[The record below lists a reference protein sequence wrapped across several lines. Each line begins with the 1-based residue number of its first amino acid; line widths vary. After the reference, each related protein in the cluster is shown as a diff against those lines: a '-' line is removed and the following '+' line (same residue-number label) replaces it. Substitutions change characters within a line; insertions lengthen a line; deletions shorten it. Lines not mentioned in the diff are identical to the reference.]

1 MLKIAWFVW
10 LNILAFSGFAQG
22 NNPVSWEINS
32 EKIADLTYRINMNA
46 TIKEPYHIYP
56 QQSSGGGLGMP
67 TEITF
72 TEADGL
78 EFIGA
83 TSEKGEATNA
93 EKRVPYYAKG
103 VTFAQVVRLK
113 SDAPFV
119 LSIKIKSQACNDR
132 MCLPPSIKRFSL
144 TVNGDEVLIDNNS
157 VATGDLKRGS
167 ASLRYEDFQMED
179 TAGTL
184 LSSNDIVSNSKYTFI
199 DFWASWCAPCRIQGR
214 ELIPLYDRYKSKGF
228 QVIGVSLDTEA
239 NKWKNAIKA
248 DGYQWT
254 NLSDL
259 KGFESPIVKTYNI
272 TAIPRNFIVDSKGI
286 IVATD
291 LHGDAL
297 EAKLKELLV
306 DY

>member
-1 MLKIAWFVW
+1 MLKITWFVW

-32 EKIADLTYRINMNA
+32 EKIADLTYRINMRA

-113 SDAPFV
+113 SDAPLV

-144 TVNGDEVLIDNNS
+144 TVNSDEVLIDNNP
-157 VATGDLKRGS
+157 VATDDLKRVS
-167 ASLRYEDFQMED
+167 ASLRYEDFQMKD

-199 DFWASWCAPCRIQGR
+199 DFWASWCAPCRVQGR
-214 ELIPLYDRYKSKGF
+214 ELIPLYDKYKSKGLD
-228 QVIGVSLDTEA
+228 VIAVSLDTKSEA
-239 NKWKNAIKA
+239 WKRAVQQ
-248 DGYQWT
+248 DGYTWV

-259 KGFESPIVKTYNI
+259 KGFDSPLVKKYDI
-272 TAIPRNFIVDSKGI
+272 TAIPRNFIVDHKGK

-291 LHGDAL
+291 LHGAVL
-297 EAKLKELLV
+297 QVKFEELFGQ
-306 DY
+306 